1 MLRAFAATIRETA
14 DSPDNFIMTIAV
26 TANGDFTL
34 PLFSGGTYNFI
45 VSWGD
50 SSRNKITLWDQA
62 EVTHTYASAG
72 NYDIILNGTIDGFAF
87 DGSDSA
93 SKVLDIKQFGGVN
106 GAKLVFRAFLG
117 CTQMD
122 ITATD
127 IPNLSLMVSME
138 QFFFNCNALVFNSS
152 INNWDVSTAINMDQ
166 LFYGCTLF
174 NQNIDSWD
182 VSNVTTMS
190 QMFAFA
196 RAFNQNIGS
205 WNTINVTTMFKMFQ
219 FSTVFNQDIGS
230 WNVSNVTTMSQM
242 FSYARAFNQDI
253 GSWNTINVTT
263 MFRMFQFSTV
273 FNQDIGSW
281 NVSNVTNITD
291 MFKNAEAFNQ
301 SLNSWD
307 VSSVTSLL
315 RTFLN
320 ALSFNGNIS
329 SWNTTNITDMQQAFS
344 GANSFNQDIGSWD
357 VSNVTSM
364 FRMLQTATAFNQ
376 DISGWDVANVTDMTQ
391 LLENVTLST
400 INYDALLIGWNNQ
413 SVKPNLTFDGG
424 NSKYTLGGAA
434 EAARDALIAS
444 PNNWTITD
452 GGGI

>member
-14 DSPDNFIMTIAV
+14 DSPDNFIMTVAV

-34 PLFSGGTYNFI
+34 PLVSNGTYDFT
-45 VSWGD
+45 VDWGD
-50 SSRNKITLWDQA
+50 SAINNITIWNEA
-62 EVTHTYASAG
+62 EATHTYASAG
-72 NYDIILNGTIDGFAF
+72 NYDIILNGTIDGFTF

-93 SKVLDIKQFGGVN
+93 SKVVDIKQFGGVN
-106 GAKLVFRAFLG
+106 GAKLAFRAFLG

-127 IPNLSLMVSME
+127 IPNLSLIISMD

-152 INNWDVSTAINMDQ
+152 INNWDVSNITDMQQA
-166 LFYGCTLF
+166 FSGCTLF
-174 NQNIDSWD
+174 NQDIGSWD
-182 VSNVTTMS
+182 VSNVTDMS
-190 QMFAFA
+190 QIFAYA

-205 WNTINVTTMFKMFQ
+205 WDVSNVTNMFRMFQ
-219 FSTVFNQDIGS
+219 FCTVFNQDIGS
-230 WNVSNVTTMSQM
+230 WNTINVTNM
-242 FSYARAFNQDI
+242 FRMFEYARVFNQDI

-263 MFRMFQFSTV
+263 MFGMFQYATA

-281 NVSNVTNITD
+281 NVSNVTDIRD
-291 MFKNAEAFNQ
+291 MFRSAEAFNQ

-315 RTFLN
+315 RTFLG
-320 ALSFNGNIS
+320 AISFNGNIS

-344 GANSFNQDIGSWD
+344 GAKSFNQDIGSWD

-364 FRMLQTATAFNQ
+364 FRMLQNATPFNQ

-400 INYDALLIGWNNQ
+400 INYDALLIGWEAQAVTAN
-413 SVKPNLTFDGG
+413 VTFDGG